1 LFLGILFHN
10 SSDFRSDSVVKSQE
24 PSVE

>member
-1 LFLGILFHN
+1 LFLGVLFHN
-10 SSDFRSDSVVKSQE
+10 SSDFRSDSMVKSQE